1 MKNKLPV
8 KILAILLSCGL
19 LTVGVGAAPVSYTH
33 LDVYKRQLPVD

>member
-19 LTVGVGAAPVSYTH
+19 LTVSFLIMFIHDEEQKFGE
-33 LDVYKRQLPVD
+33 

>member
-19 LTVGVGAAPVSYTH
+19 LTVGVGARFKRKKRYTSWPTPTAP
-33 LDVYKRQLPVD
+33 

>member
-19 LTVGVGAAPVSYTH
+19 LTVGVGAA
-33 LDVYKRQLPVD
+33 LDRKSVV